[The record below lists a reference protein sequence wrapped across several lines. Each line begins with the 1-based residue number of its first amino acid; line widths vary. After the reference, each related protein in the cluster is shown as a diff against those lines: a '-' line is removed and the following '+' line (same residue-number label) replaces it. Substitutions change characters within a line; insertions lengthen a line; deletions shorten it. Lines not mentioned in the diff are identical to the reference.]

1 MHRVRKSNERKSG
14 RILGHFLATLQSWS
28 SLKVQLFF
36 FKAKAPSVAGP
47 TYTRVQ
53 GPEGPRRAYVNDK
66 VIYFS
71 FMPQLSSDDI
81 GQVESLANNN
91 RELSKNDFIFHIKV
105 LSIDFFH
112 FDILNLLKSKCF

>member
-1 MHRVRKSNERKSG
+1 
-14 RILGHFLATLQSWS
+14 
-28 SLKVQLFF
+28 
-36 FKAKAPSVAGP
+36 
-47 TYTRVQ
+47 
-53 GPEGPRRAYVNDK
+53 
-66 VIYFS
+66 
-71 FMPQLSSDDI
+71 MPQLSSDDI